1 MQFVAEVKSGG
12 FKTKMVKEG
21 PPVVVRE
28 IKLIVDSHAYCL
40 DEISKMVNQPVRVEL
55 NKVQLSF
62 GDSPEQGRLETRSDR
77 SETPTPRSKTKR
89 VRRKTVL
96 RD

>member
-21 PPVVVRE
+21 PPVVIRE
-28 IKLIVDSHAYCL
+28 IKLIVDSQAYFL

-55 NKVQLSF
+55 NKIQLSL
-62 GDSPEQGRLETRSDR
+62 DDKPEEML
-77 SETPTPRSKTKR
+77 PRPIAPPKTTKR
-89 VRRKTVL
+89 VSRKTAL

>member
-28 IKLIVDSHAYCL
+28 IKLIVDSNVSCL
-40 DEISKMVNQPVRVEL
+40 DELSKMVNQPVRVEL
-55 NKVQLSF
+55 SKVQRSFDNVSF
-62 GDSPEQGRLETRSDR
+62 GDSPEK
-77 SETPTPRSKTKR
+77 TPQKPLTPPKTTKR
-89 VRRKTVL
+89 VQRKTAL
-96 RD
+96 KD

>member
-55 NKVQLSF
+55 SKIQLSF
-62 GDSPEQGRLETRSDR
+62 EDKTEEIPPLPL
-77 SETPTPRSKTKR
+77 TPPKTTKK
-89 VRRKTVL
+89 VRRKTAL

>member
-28 IKLIVDSHAYCL
+28 IKLIVDSNASCL
-40 DEISKMVNQPVRVEL
+40 DELSKMVNQPVRVEL
-55 NKVQLSF
+55 SKVQLSF
-62 GDSPEQGRLETRSDR
+62 EDRPAETQLEPQQRTILPPK
-77 SETPTPRSKTKR
+77 TTKR
-89 VRRKTVL
+89 VRRKSAL
-96 RD
+96 KD